1 MTLRTSIVY
10 AHPRVWSTPSVRC
23 STGTSWLLSASVNA
37 ASGAE
42 PLLCHVSSTNG
53 SLRQSPPHFG
63 HFRTTLSIHGLW
75 SSNSLPSGSSFAL
88 STMLRREKAGTFS
101 LQSVHTQIGRGVP
114 QTLSLEMHHGGD
126 CLMNSMNLFLG
137 CSK

>member
-1 MTLRTSIVY
+1 MVY
-10 AHPRVWSTPSVRC
+10 AQPLVWSIPSVRC
-23 STGTSWLLSASVNA
+23 WTGTSAFLSASVKA

-42 PLLCHVSSTNG
+42 PLLCHVSSTKG
-53 SLRQSPPHFG
+53 SLLQSPPHFG

-75 SSNSLPSGSSFAL
+75 SSKSFPSGSSFAL

-101 LQSVHTQIGRGVP
+101 LQSAHTQIGSGVP

-126 CLMNSMNLFLG
+126 CLRNSMNLFLG
-137 CSK
+137 ASK